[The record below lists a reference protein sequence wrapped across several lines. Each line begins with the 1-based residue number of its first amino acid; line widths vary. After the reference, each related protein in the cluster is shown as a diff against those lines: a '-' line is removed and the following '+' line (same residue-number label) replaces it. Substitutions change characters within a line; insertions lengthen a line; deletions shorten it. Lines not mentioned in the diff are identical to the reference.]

1 MRPNNVNICS
11 FFCGLAEVF
20 AHVFYQYLAFLKWAD
35 PLISFMI
42 LLRRYWKLQDHVMTK
57 NLQNL
62 QVMTVPHAAFA
73 IFSSTYKILVTSRA
87 TTFGIAFKILLLL
100 VHWAVEPFRS
110 IRTALLHMFRRSD
123 DRFFPVVVCCKVKVS
138 FL

>member
-1 MRPNNVNICS
+1 MRPNNVDICS
-11 FFCGLAEVF
+11 FFYGLAEVF
-20 AHVFYQYLAFLKWAD
+20 AHVFYQYLASD

-42 LLRRYWKLQDHVMTK
+42 LLHRYWKLQDHVMTK

-87 TTFGIAFKILLLL
+87 TTFGIVFKTLLLL

-123 DRFFPVVVCCKVKVS
+123 DRFFPVVVCCKVTKS
-138 FL
+138 RFFSK